1 MAGPLG
7 RSDAVNPELAGLE
20 QELFALY
27 SKGALDAFG
36 SYLYGVVLHDQ
47 QRKADAR
54 TVLCA
59 SVNAYPWNWS
69 AWLELQVRVL
79 NLNYTT
85 RTRVNSNDTSQSL
98 SSFILLQGFVLVS

>member
-1 MAGPLG
+1 LG

-36 SYLYGVVLHDQ
+36 SYLYGVVLHEQ

-54 TVLCA
+54 TVLCV

-79 NLNYTT
+79 NLDYTT
-85 RTRVNSNDTSQSL
+85 RTCENSNDTSQSL

>member
-7 RSDAVNPELAGLE
+7 RSDAGNPELAGLE

-79 NLNYTT
+79 NLNYT

>member
-54 TVLCA
+54 TVLCV

-79 NLNYTT
+79 NLDYTT
-85 RTRVNSNDTSQSL
+85 RTCENSNDTSQSL